1 MVSLEYYYLI
11 LFQNFNLGDIT
22 ENFEFTI
29 NHDTEVQQSCSAMLN
44 GELFV
49 IGGENKK
56 NQVILKKYILLLI
69 IYWECVY
76 VPIIDVPK
84 IVYFKQM
91 IVQFLGMTV
100 NFQ

>member
-1 MVSLEYYYLI
+1 
-11 LFQNFNLGDIT
+11 
-22 ENFEFTI
+22 
-29 NHDTEVQQSCSAMLN
+29 MLN

-100 NFQ
+100 NFQSGSFPEILLGHYPNLRNFKFYLKS